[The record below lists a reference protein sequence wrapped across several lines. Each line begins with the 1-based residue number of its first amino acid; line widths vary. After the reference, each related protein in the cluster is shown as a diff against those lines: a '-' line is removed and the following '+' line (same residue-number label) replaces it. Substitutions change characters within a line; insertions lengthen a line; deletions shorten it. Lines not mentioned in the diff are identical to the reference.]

1 MARYRGPRIKRCR
14 AVGVVLPG
22 LTTATQLQRP
32 TVPGVHGAKRRGKPS
47 EYKIRLIQKQRLRW
61 HYGVMEKQF
70 VRYIKEAQRQR
81 GPTGRVLITLLES
94 RLDNVI
100 WRLGLAP
107 TIPAARQ
114 LVVHG
119 HVTINGKRVDR
130 PSFQVKPLHVVSIR
144 EKSRQKAHVQAAVE
158 RSAATVR
165 PNYLEFDPA
174 KMLGTMVSAPEA
186 EDLPFECNLQ
196 AIVEYYS
203 QRG

>member
-14 AVGVVLPG
+14 AVGTVLPG
-22 LTTATQLQRP
+22 LTTTATLERP
-32 TVPGVHGAKRRGKPS
+32 TVPGAHGAKRRGKPS
-47 EYKIRLIQKQRLRW
+47 EYKIRLLEKQKLRW
-61 HYGVMEKQF
+61 HYGILEKQF
-70 VRYIKEAQRQR
+70 VRYIKEATRQK

-100 WRLGLAP
+100 WRMGLAP

-114 LVVHG
+114 VVVHG
-119 HVTINGKRVDR
+119 HITVDGHRVDR
-130 PSFQVKPLHVVSIR
+130 PSFQVKPGQVISVR
-144 EKSRQKAHVQAAVE
+144 EKSRNKAHIQEAVE
-158 RSAATVR
+158 LSTTR
-165 PNYLEFDPA
+165 PKPGFLDFDPA
-174 KMLGTMVSAPEA
+174 KLTGNMLTAPEA